1 MVEKAYLMFLVL
13 RIGCFG
19 CEFVPCCALKNGN
32 LRGNP
37 NKRKKR
43 KTKIGLVSLP
53 PSTPIFRKHRDHTNS
68 RAERTPPTLANF
80 QNRPYPATY
89 TKVRNFGNFSRLLE
103 KKRRRTIKIGFYFF
117 TYEWSRR
124 RLSLIKMI
132 NGVEEVLIP
141 LFTVFTYEHLF

>member
-1 MVEKAYLMFLVL
+1 MLLEKDRCDRQRKIPPETACVPSVKRIEYEDTTVKRTYLMLLVL

-19 CEFVPCCALKNGN
+19 CDFVSCCALKNGN
-32 LRGNP
+32 LRGKP

-53 PSTPIFRKHRDHTNS
+53 PSIPIFRKHRDHTNS

-80 QNRPYPATY
+80 RNQHPPPATY

-103 KKRRRTIKIGFYFF
+103 KKRRGRLKIGFYFF
-117 TYEWSRR
+117 T
-124 RLSLIKMI
+124 
-132 NGVEEVLIP
+132 
-141 LFTVFTYEHLF
+141 

>member
-19 CEFVPCCALKNGN
+19 CEFVSCCALKNGN
-32 LRGNP
+32 LRGKP

-53 PSTPIFRKHRDHTNS
+53 PSIPIFRKQRDHTNS

-80 QNRPYPATY
+80 HNRPYPATY
-89 TKVRNFGNFSRLLE
+89 TKVRNFGNFSRLRE
-103 KKRRRTIKIGFYFF
+103 KRRRRLKFGFYFF

-132 NGVEEVLIP
+132 NGVEEVLILP
-141 LFTVFTYEHLF
+141 FSAFGYEYLF